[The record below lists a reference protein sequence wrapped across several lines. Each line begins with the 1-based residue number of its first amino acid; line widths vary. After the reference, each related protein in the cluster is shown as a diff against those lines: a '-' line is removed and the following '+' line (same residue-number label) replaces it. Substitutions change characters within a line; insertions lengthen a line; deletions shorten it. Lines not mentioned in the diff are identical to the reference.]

1 MPMNDPSPLA
11 LLSGLPLFAAYF
23 AASVALLA
31 ACVAIY
37 VRITP
42 YPEFQLIRDGNSAA
56 AASVAGALLG
66 FAMPL
71 ASAVV
76 HSVTLPD
83 MLLWSAVALAVQLAV
98 YAVAHRLLPHL
109 PAAVAQGQVA
119 SGVFLGALS
128 AAVGLINAACLS
140 Y

>member
-1 MPMNDPSPLA
+1 MPEPSPLA

-23 AASVALLA
+23 AVAAALLA

-42 YPEFQLIRDGNSAA
+42 YPEFRLIRDGNAAA

-76 HSVTLPD
+76 HSVSLLD
-83 MLLWSAVALAVQLAV
+83 MAMWAAVALAVQLAV

-109 PAAVAQGQVA
+109 PAAVAEGQVA

-128 AAVGLINAACLS
+128 VSIGLINAACLS
-140 Y
+140 D